1 MSLRAFS
8 KTIVIVNDFDTAAA
22 LLDQRSAIYSDR
34 PVLPMLT
41 EHMGWN
47 NTLGLS
53 PYGDRFRRYR
63 RLLHQFM
70 GTRAAVEK
78 YADLLNRE
86 AQVFLRH
93 VVERPSDV
101 QEHIRR

>member
-1 MSLRAFS
+1 MSLRAFG
-8 KTIVIVNDFDTAAA
+8 KTIIVINDYRTAVT

-53 PYGDRFRRYR
+53 PYGERFRRYR

-70 GTRAAVEK
+70 GTRTSVEK
-78 YADLLNRE
+78 HAPLMNRE

-93 VVERPSDV
+93 VVEDASGV
-101 QEHIRR
+101 QDHIRR